1 MMRHIAIAAAL
12 LCAATALPAAA
23 QQTESDDKVVVQ
35 GKSAEDAVRDFVA
48 EVGSAPEG
56 MNLARW
62 DGTVCVGVYNLAPK
76 YAQALIDQVSIV
88 GVAVGLEPGE
98 PGCKPNI
105 LIMADHDGDAL
116 AARLVEDHLRKFLP
130 AETHGTDLG
139 RKGLEVFK
147 TSDAPVRWWQLSQTV
162 QNETGAPIPR
172 GDSILVR
179 GASRLRSNVRQEM
192 AGAIIILD
200 AARIGTISF
209 PSLMDYV
216 SMVALA
222 QIDAEA
228 DTREFPTILNLFDA
242 ASGERTA
249 RMTQWDLDY
258 LTGLYETPGNA
269 ASTGSDARHIARKML
284 DESRK
289 QD

>member
-1 MMRHIAIAAAL
+1 MMRTIALAAAL
-12 LCAATALPAAA
+12 LAATAALPATA

-62 DGTVCVGVYNLAPK
+62 DGTVCVGVYNLAPN
-76 YAQALIDQVSIV
+76 YAQRLIDQVSIV

-105 LIMADHDGDAL
+105 LILADHDGDAL
-116 AARLVEDHLRKFLP
+116 ATRLVQDHLRKFLP

-139 RKGLEVFK
+139 RKALERFK
-147 TSDAPVRWWQLSQTV
+147 ASDAPVRWWQLSQTV

-209 PSLMDYV
+209 ASLTDYV
-216 SMVALA
+216 AMVALA

-228 DTREFPTILNLFDA
+228 DTREFPTILNLFNA

-258 LTGLYETPGNA
+258 LTSLYETPGNA

-289 QD
+289 ED